1 MYNRPKKS
9 NQFQQTP
16 RKSASI
22 SSIFQLKNLTMDD
35 EEYERFEITD
45 YDLDNEFNPNR
56 GRRRPTKHQQ
66 IYGIWADDDSENDGE
81 EGTSTGGGRRRG
93 RPVGK
98 KPKDYSAPIGF
109 IAGGIQQSGKKP
121 DPAKERKA
129 SDEDDEGEED
139 DDRPRFGSKV
149 AANASNTS
157 SESEDDKP
165 PVHDMRS
172 MAGFRTFSS
181 GPPIATKGGKN
192 VGNWEQHT
200 RGIGAKL
207 LLQMGYQP
215 GKGLGKEL
223 QGISAPI
230 EAHLRKGRGAIGAY
244 GPEKKTVVADA
255 KQKQKLEDTKALP
268 AGGKEE
274 DSGQWRKDGKQ
285 GKSRYFYK
293 SVEDV
298 IEKGKK
304 STTATYAPFD
314 KSAAK
319 LSQVTV
325 IDMTGPE
332 KRVLSGYHALG
343 QAKVIEEELYEPT
356 LMGTKTSAKETTHF
370 VLPELMHNL
379 NLMVE
384 YCEQDIIAIDK
395 QKCEAKDREEQLLHE
410 KQNLIRI
417 SELEKDYLH
426 TLDGTLELVRALVEP
441 VGGTIELEECERIFV
456 RLYADYPA
464 DCKEFGLSDL
474 AAGVIAPLIATRLKE
489 WTPFTDPTRH
499 LDVFKRWKSILASA
513 NTDSN
518 NSNSLLDPYSAV
530 VWTGVVP
537 SIRAAA
543 NEWNP
548 RVHQPMIALLDAWAP
563 LLPAWIL
570 DNVLEQIVLVKL
582 SAAVIEWDPLTDTVP
597 IHCWIHPWTELLGPK
612 MEGNVYPAI
621 REKLARALKA
631 WHPEDRSARAM
642 LTPWKGVFAEEDL
655 QVFLAKNI
663 IPKLELRLTELIIN
677 PLQQDLEIFNQVWEW
692 NELISPLQMATILDK
707 YFFPK
712 WLQTLVIWLNQS
724 PNFDQVSRWYQGW
737 KAQFTD
743 DVVRHPNI
751 KECFRKAL
759 ELMQRS
765 IGMGTGGASN
775 SPPAMEPIPPP
786 PKPPIP
792 MDISEQ
798 PTLEFKELVSQKCA
812 ERGIIFAPMPGRRE
826 LGKQVYRVGKLFC
839 YIDRSVCIISPD
851 GGVSWTPISLSAL
864 LERAVSG

>member
-1 MYNRPKKS
+1 
-9 NQFQQTP
+9 
-16 RKSASI
+16 
-22 SSIFQLKNLTMDD
+22 MDD
-35 EEYERFEITD
+35 DEYERFEITD

-81 EGTSTGGGRRRG
+81 EGTSSGNRRRRG
-93 RPVGK
+93 HLAAK
-98 KPKDYSAPIGF
+98 KPTDYSTPIGF
-109 IAGGIQQSGKKP
+109 IAGGIQQSGKKT
-121 DPAKERKA
+121 DPGKERKA
-129 SDEDDEGEED
+129 SDGDDGDED
-139 DDRPRFGSKV
+139 DDEDSVRPHFDVKATV
-149 AANASNTS
+149 KDSNTS
-157 SESEDDKP
+157 SESEEDKP

-181 GPPIATKGGKN
+181 SASVAAKGKN
-192 VGNWEQHT
+192 VANWEQHT

-215 GKGLGKEL
+215 GKGLGKDL

-255 KQKQKLEDTKALP
+255 KQKQRQDDAKLQS
-268 AGGKEE
+268 AGKDEE
-274 DSGQWRKDGKQ
+274 IRQWRKEGKQ

-293 SVEDV
+293 TVEDV

-304 STTATYAPFD
+304 STTASTYAPFD
-314 KSAAK
+314 KSSSK

-343 QAKVIEEELYEPT
+343 QAKVVDEELYEPG
-356 LMGTKTSAKETTHF
+356 LVGSKPSAKETIHF
-370 VLPELMHNL
+370 ALPELMHNL

-384 YCEQDIIAIDK
+384 YCEQDIIAVDK
-395 QKCEAKDREEQLLHE
+395 QKCETKDREEQLLHE
-410 KQNLIRI
+410 KQKLIRI

-426 TLDGTLELVRALVEP
+426 TLDGALELVRALVEP
-441 VGGTIELEECERIFV
+441 DGGNIELEECERIFV
-456 RLYADYPA
+456 RLYADYPSE
-464 DCKEFGLSDL
+464 CKEFGLSDL
-474 AAGVIAPLIATRLKE
+474 AVGVVAPLIATRLKE
-489 WTPFTDPTRH
+489 WKPFEEPTRH
-499 LDVFKRWKSILASA
+499 LDIFKRWRSILTSASQQA
-513 NTDSN
+513 DSN
-518 NSNSLLDPYSAV
+518 SSNSLLDPYSAV

-537 SIRAAA
+537 SIRTASS
-543 NEWNP
+543 EWNP
-548 RVHQPMIALLDAWAP
+548 RIHQPMIALLDAWAP
-563 LLPAWIL
+563 LLPSWIL
-570 DNVLEQIVLVKL
+570 DNVLEQIVLAKL
-582 SAAVIEWDPLTDTVP
+582 STAVIEWDPLTDTVP
-597 IHCWIHPWTELLGPK
+597 IHCWIHPWTELLGSK

-655 QVFLAKNI
+655 QVFLVKNI
-663 IPKLELRLTELIIN
+663 IPKLELRLSEVIIN
-677 PLQQDLEIFNQVWEW
+677 PLQQDLEMFNQVWEW
-692 NELISPLQMATILDK
+692 NELISPLQMANMLDK

-743 DVVRHPNI
+743 DIVRHPNV

-765 IGMGTGGASN
+765 IGLGSTN
-775 SPPAMEPIPPP
+775 IPTVTMEPIPPP
-786 PKPPIP
+786 PKPPTL
-792 MDISEQ
+792 MDMEVDVQ

-826 LGKQVYRVGKLFC
+826 MGKQVYRAGKLFC

-851 GGVSWTPISLSAL
+851 GGVSWTPIGLAAL
-864 LERAVSG
+864 LERAVNG

>member
-1 MYNRPKKS
+1 M
-9 NQFQQTP
+9 
-16 RKSASI
+16 A
-22 SSIFQLKNLTMDD
+22 D

-66 IYGIWADDDSENDGE
+66 IYGIWADDDSENDGD

-93 RPVGK
+93 RQVGK

-109 IAGGIQQSGKKP
+109 IAGGIQQSGKRP

-129 SDEDDEGEED
+129 SDEDEDEEDEGD
-139 DDRPRFGSKV
+139 SRPRFGSKV

-181 GPPIATKGGKN
+181 APQIAAKGGKN

-255 KQKQKLEDTKALP
+255 KQKQKHADDTKALP

-285 GKSRYFYK
+285 GKSRYFFK

-304 STTATYAPFD
+304 SALATYAPFD

-343 QAKVIEEELYEPT
+343 QAKVIDEDLYEPT
-356 LMGTKTSAKETTHF
+356 LLGSKTTAKETTHF
-370 VLPELMHNL
+370 ALPELMHNL
-379 NLMVE
+379 NLMVD

-426 TLDGTLELVRALVEP
+426 TLDGALELVRALVEP

-464 DCKEFGLSDL
+464 ECKEFGLSDL
-474 AAGVIAPLIATRLKE
+474 AAGVVAPLIAARLKE
-489 WTPFTDPTRH
+489 WTPFTEPTRH
-499 LDVFKRWKSILASA
+499 LDMFKRWKSILASA
-513 NTDSN
+513 NSDSN
-518 NSNSLLDPYSAV
+518 SSNSLLDPYSAV

-582 SAAVIEWDPLTDTVP
+582 SAAVVEWDPLTDTVP
-597 IHCWIHPWTELLGPK
+597 IHCWIHPWSDLLGPK

-655 QVFLAKNI
+655 QLFLAKNI
-663 IPKLELRLTELIIN
+663 IPKLEVRLTELIVN

-692 NELISPLQMATILDK
+692 NELISSLQMATMLDK

-743 DVVRHPNI
+743 DAIRHPNI

-759 ELMQRS
+759 ELMQR
-765 IGMGTGGASN
+765 ASN
-775 SPPAMEPIPPP
+775 SPPTLEPIPPP

-792 MDISEQ
+792 MDVDVQQQ

-826 LGKQVYRVGKLFC
+826 LGKQVYRAGKLFC

>member
-1 MYNRPKKS
+1 
-9 NQFQQTP
+9 
-16 RKSASI
+16 
-22 SSIFQLKNLTMDD
+22 MDD

-45 YDLDNEFNPNR
+45 YDLANEFNPNR
-56 GRRRPTKHQQ
+56 GRRRPTKNQQ
-66 IYGIWADDDSENDGE
+66 IYGVWADDDSEN
-81 EGTSTGGGRRRG
+81 EGDEGSGGRRRG
-93 RPVGK
+93 RMGGK
-98 KPKDYSAPIGF
+98 QPKDYSAPIGF

-121 DPAKERKA
+121 EKDRNP
-129 SDEDDEGEED
+129 SDEDDDDEGDEAND
-139 DDRPRFGSKV
+139 ARPRFGSKAA
-149 AANASNTS
+149 AANSSATS
-157 SESEDDKP
+157 SESEDERRP
-165 PVHDMRS
+165 PPQDMRS
-172 MAGFRTFSS
+172 MAGFRTLGS
-181 GPPIATKGGKN
+181 GAPPKAQGGKH

-215 GKGLGKEL
+215 GKGLGKDL

-255 KQKQKLEDTKALP
+255 KQKQKQDDTKALP
-268 AGGKEE
+268 AAGGKEE
-274 DSGQWRKDGKQ
+274 ETCQWRKEGGKQ
-285 GKSRYFYK
+285 SKSRYFFK

-304 STTATYAPFD
+304 TATYAPFD
-314 KSAAK
+314 KSSSK
-319 LSQVTV
+319 LAQVTV

-343 QAKVIEEELYEPT
+343 QAKVADEELYELSGQAGGKPPP
-356 LMGTKTSAKETTHF
+356 AKETIHF
-370 VLPELMHNL
+370 ALPELLHNL

-384 YCEQDIIAIDK
+384 YCEQDIITIDK

-426 TLDGTLELVRALVEP
+426 TLDGALELVRALVEP
-441 VGGTIELEECERIFV
+441 AGGSIELEECERIFV

-464 DCKEFGLSDL
+464 ECKEFGLSDL
-474 AAGVIAPLIATRLKE
+474 AAGVVAPLLASRLRE
-489 WTPFTDPTRH
+489 WNPFSEPTRH
-499 LDVFKRWKSILASA
+499 LDIFKRWKSILASSR
-513 NTDSN
+513 TDTV
-518 NSNSLLDPYSAV
+518 NSLLDPYSAV
-530 VWTGVVP
+530 VWSGVVP
-537 SIRAAA
+537 SIRSAAS
-543 NEWNP
+543 EWNP
-548 RVHQPMIALLDAWAP
+548 RAHQPMIALLDAWAP

-582 SAAVIEWDPLTDTVP
+582 TAAVIEWDPLTDTVP

-612 MEGNVYPAI
+612 MEGNIYPAI
-621 REKLARALKA
+621 REKLARALKG

-663 IPKLELRLTELIIN
+663 IPKLELRLTELIVN

-692 NELISPLQMATILDK
+692 HELISPLQMATVLDK

-765 IGMGTGGASN
+765 IGLGGSGAGGPSS
-775 SPPAMEPIPPP
+775 SPPVMESIPPP
-786 PKPPIP
+786 PKPPTVTM
-792 MDISEQ
+792 MDMQQLDTQ

-839 YIDRSVCIISPD
+839 YIDRSVCIVSPD
-851 GGVSWTPISLSAL
+851 GGVSWTPISLAAL

>member
-1 MYNRPKKS
+1 
-9 NQFQQTP
+9 
-16 RKSASI
+16 
-22 SSIFQLKNLTMDD
+22 MDD

-56 GRRRPTKHQQ
+56 GRRRPTKNQQ
-66 IYGIWADDDSENDGE
+66 IYGVWADDDSENDGE
-81 EGTSTGGGRRRG
+81 EGSSTGRRRG
-93 RPVGK
+93 RMTGK

-121 DPAKERKA
+121 EKERKA
-129 SDEDDEGEED
+129 SDDEEDCED
-139 DDRPRFGSKV
+139 DDDQARPRFGSKMGI
-149 AANASNTS
+149 ANSSGTS
-157 SESEDDKP
+157 SESEEEKR
-165 PVHDMRS
+165 PVQDMRS
-172 MAGFRTFSS
+172 MAGFRTLGS
-181 GPPIATKGGKN
+181 GAPSLAGKGQSKH

-215 GKGLGKEL
+215 GKGLGKDL

-255 KQKQKLEDTKALP
+255 KQKQKQDDLKALP

-274 DSGQWRKDGKQ
+274 EGSQWRKDGGKQ

-304 STTATYAPFD
+304 SATYAPFD
-314 KSAAK
+314 RNASK
-319 LSQVTV
+319 LAQVTV

-343 QAKVIEEELYEPT
+343 QAKVAEEELYELGQVGGKAP
-356 LMGTKTSAKETTHF
+356 AKETIHF
-370 VLPELMHNL
+370 ALPELMHNL

-426 TLDGTLELVRALVEP
+426 TLEGALDLVRALVEP
-441 VGGTIELEECERIFV
+441 PGGSIELEECERIFV

-464 DCKEFGLSDL
+464 ECKEFGLSDL
-474 AAGVIAPLIATRLKE
+474 AAGVVAPLIASRLRE
-489 WTPFTDPTRH
+489 WKPFSEPTRH
-499 LDVFKRWKSILASA
+499 LDIFKRWKSILAPSST
-513 NTDSN
+513 NT
-518 NSNSLLDPYSAV
+518 NSLLDPYSAV
-530 VWTGVVP
+530 VWSGVVP
-537 SIRAAA
+537 SIRSAA

-548 RVHQPMIALLDAWAP
+548 RAHQPMIALLDAWAP

-612 MEGNVYPAI
+612 MEGNIYPSI

-655 QVFLAKNI
+655 QVFLAKNV
-663 IPKLELRLTELIIN
+663 IPKLELRLTELIVN
-677 PLQQDLEIFNQVWEW
+677 PLQQDLEVFNQVWEW
-692 NELISPLQMATILDK
+692 HELVSPLQMATTLDK

-743 DVVRHPNI
+743 DIVRHPNI

-765 IGMGTGGASN
+765 IGMGGGAGAASS
-775 SPPAMEPIPPP
+775 SPPVMDAIPPP
-786 PKPPIP
+786 PKPPTI
-792 MDISEQ
+792 MDSMSMDTQ

-851 GGVSWTPISLSAL
+851 GGVSWTPISLAAL

>member
-1 MYNRPKKS
+1 
-9 NQFQQTP
+9 
-16 RKSASI
+16 
-22 SSIFQLKNLTMDD
+22 MDD
-35 EEYERFEITD
+35 DEYERFEITD

-81 EGTSTGGGRRRG
+81 EGTSSGGRGHRG
-93 RPVGK
+93 RMAGK

-121 DPAKERKA
+121 DATKERKA
-129 SDEDDEGEED
+129 SDGDDDEED
-139 DDRPRFGSKV
+139 EAHPRFGTKAV
-149 AANASNTS
+149 AKDSNTS

-165 PVHDMRS
+165 PVQDMRS
-172 MAGFRTFSS
+172 MAGFRTFSGAPS
-181 GPPIATKGGKN
+181 VTAKGKN
-192 VGNWEQHT
+192 VANWEQHT

-215 GKGLGKEL
+215 GKGLGKDL

-244 GPEKKTVVADA
+244 GPEKKTIVADA
-255 KQKQKLEDTKALP
+255 KQKQKQDDAKALP
-268 AGGKEE
+268 PGGKDEE
-274 DSGQWRKDGKQ
+274 ARQWRKEGKQ
-285 GKSRYFYK
+285 GKSRHFYK
-293 SVEDV
+293 TVEDV

-304 STTATYAPFD
+304 STSTYAPFD
-314 KSAAK
+314 KSASK

-343 QAKVIEEELYEPT
+343 QAKVVDEELYEPG
-356 LMGTKTSAKETTHF
+356 LVGSKPSAKETIHF
-370 VLPELMHNL
+370 ALPELMHNL

-410 KQNLIRI
+410 KQKLMRI

-426 TLDGTLELVRALVEP
+426 TLDGALELVRALVEP
-441 VGGTIELEECERIFV
+441 DGGTIELEECERIFV
-456 RLYADYPA
+456 HLYADYPA
-464 DCKEFGLSDL
+464 ECKEFGLSDL
-474 AAGVIAPLIATRLKE
+474 AVGVVAPLIAARLKE
-489 WTPFTDPTRH
+489 WTPFEEPTRH
-499 LDVFKRWKSILASA
+499 LDIFKRWRSILTSSGQP
-513 NTDSN
+513 TDSN
-518 NSNSLLDPYSAV
+518 SSNSLLDPYSAV

-537 SIRAAA
+537 SIRTAAS
-543 NEWNP
+543 EWNP

-570 DNVLEQIVLVKL
+570 DNVLEQIVLTKL

-597 IHCWIHPWTELLGPK
+597 IHCWIHPWTELLGSK

-642 LTPWKGVFAEEDL
+642 ITPWKGVFVEEDL
-655 QVFLAKNI
+655 QVFLVKNI
-663 IPKLELRLTELIIN
+663 IPKLELRLTEVIIN
-677 PLQQDLEIFNQVWEW
+677 PLQQDLEMFNQVWEW
-692 NELISPLQMATILDK
+692 NELISPLQMANILDK

-743 DVVRHPNI
+743 DIVRHPNV

-765 IGMGTGGASN
+765 IGLGGASI
-775 SPPAMEPIPPP
+775 PTVAMEPIPPP
-786 PKPPIP
+786 PKPPTL
-792 MDISEQ
+792 MDMEVDVQ

-826 LGKQVYRVGKLFC
+826 MGKQVYRAGKLFC

-851 GGVSWTPISLSAL
+851 GGVSWTPIGLAAL
-864 LERAVSG
+864 LERAVNG